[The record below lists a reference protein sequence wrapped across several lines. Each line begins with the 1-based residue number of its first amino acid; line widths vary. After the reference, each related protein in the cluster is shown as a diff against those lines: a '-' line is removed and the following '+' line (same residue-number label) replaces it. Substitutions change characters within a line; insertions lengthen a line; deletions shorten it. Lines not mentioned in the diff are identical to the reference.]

1 VKHSTKHVN
10 KRKPKRSKY
19 RGQGRWMMM

>member
-1 VKHSTKHVN
+1 VKHSSKHVN

-19 RGQGRWMMM
+19 RGQGRWMMT